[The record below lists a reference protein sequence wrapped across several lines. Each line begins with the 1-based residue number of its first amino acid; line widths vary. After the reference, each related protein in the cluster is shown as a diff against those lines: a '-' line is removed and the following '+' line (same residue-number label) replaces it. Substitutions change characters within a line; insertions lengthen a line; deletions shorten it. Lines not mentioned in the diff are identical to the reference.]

1 VSGPGPHLCEP
12 TEFLDH
18 QSAAVRDFIDSV
30 VGVRD
35 GAQREQAVDLYYAVR
50 DGVQY
55 EVYGA
60 DFSRRG
66 MRASSV
72 LGRGRGLCI
81 HKSVLY
87 AACVRALA
95 IPSRLVLVDVRNHLS
110 SARLRALL
118 GSEVFCYH
126 CFTQLYLNGRWVKA
140 TPVFGA
146 KLCRLYHLAPLE
158 FDGRADAVLQA
169 GDERGSSF
177 IEVVHEHGEFDD
189 LPYEHLI
196 AGLRKAHGGIFAG
209 PARTT
214 RGSLLAEAGGSR
226 CC

>member
-1 VSGPGPHLCEP
+1 VSGAGPHLCEP

-18 QSAAVRDFIDSV
+18 RSTAVQDFIESV
-30 VGVRD
+30 VGDRD
-35 GAQREQAVDLYYAVR
+35 SPQREQAVDLYYAVR

-60 DFSRRG
+60 DLSRLG

-87 AACVRALA
+87 AACVRALD

-110 SARLRALL
+110 SARLRSLL
-118 GSEVFCYH
+118 GGEVFRYH
-126 CFTQLYLNGRWVKA
+126 CFTQLYLDGRWVKA

-146 KLCRLYHLAPLE
+146 KLCRLYRMAPLE

-169 GDERGSSF
+169 SDEQGGSF
-177 IEVVHEHGEFDD
+177 IELVREHGEFDD
-189 LPYEHLI
+189 LPYERVI
-196 AGLRKAHGGIFAG
+196 VGLRKAHGGIFEG
-209 PARTT
+209 PARTR
-214 RGSLLAEAGGSR
+214 RGSLLAEAGASR